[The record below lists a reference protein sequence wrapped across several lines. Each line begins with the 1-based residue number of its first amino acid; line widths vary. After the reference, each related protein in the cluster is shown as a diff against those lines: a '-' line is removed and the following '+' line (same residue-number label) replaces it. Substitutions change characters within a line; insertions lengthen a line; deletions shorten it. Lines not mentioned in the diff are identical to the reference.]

1 MPHSPTQEHSCTN
14 IQKELTDFLKG
25 QEQLQ
30 NHFEQFLITI
40 DERTFK
46 TEKQLDDIFKCMNT
60 LTDKLSQI
68 QVQVQRN
75 TEGIDSL
82 NKRMGD
88 LERELEKSEERRIK
102 FNLMFFGIS
111 EARNEKE
118 NCTNTVNEILST
130 HYQEWEGVSGIKDAF
145 RIGKRQKDNNS
156 PRPIL
161 AVISSWENVMK
172 ILGNQRGRKAMKAN
186 GIRVTQEKNKKQQ
199 NTLNHMRSQGR
210 VGFVHKGQVFERKDG
225 KVVRYRDIDPE
236 AAQEEGID
244 LPSKLGQ
251 AEHTPYRHGN
261 YVARQVN
268 SDRDKHKE
276 NSEELMKK
284 KHKAE
289 IHAKMARL
297 GMQKNGLKSTSRS
310 SSESLANS
318 SSDHVILK
326 TNCLNISHPPGSDQ
340 MSHEVLDS
348 CTRNSKT
355 GTTLIQKVDS

>member
-46 TEKQLDDIFKCMNT
+46 TEKQLDDIFKCMNA

-118 NCTNTVNEILST
+118 NCSNKVNEILST
-130 HYQEWEGVSGIKDAF
+130 HYQKWEGVSGVKDAF
-145 RIGKRQKDNNS
+145 RIGK
-156 PRPIL
+156 
-161 AVISSWENVMK
+161 
-172 ILGNQRGRKAMKAN
+172 
-186 GIRVTQEKNKKQQ
+186 
-199 NTLNHMRSQGR
+199 
-210 VGFVHKGQVFERKDG
+210 
-225 KVVRYRDIDPE
+225 
-236 AAQEEGID
+236 
-244 LPSKLGQ
+244 
-251 AEHTPYRHGN
+251 
-261 YVARQVN
+261 
-268 SDRDKHKE
+268 
-276 NSEELMKK
+276 
-284 KHKAE
+284 
-289 IHAKMARL
+289 
-297 GMQKNGLKSTSRS
+297 
-310 SSESLANS
+310 
-318 SSDHVILK
+318 
-326 TNCLNISHPPGSDQ
+326 
-340 MSHEVLDS
+340 
-348 CTRNSKT
+348 
-355 GTTLIQKVDS
+355 